1 MMRDAGDALRAMR
14 CVRCVACDALRT
26 HGDDQGIFVLTTSS
40 TRGEARGQRPSYI
53 QATNTTTTTTLNTT
67 RMSAMDVICVMDDG
81 HYICTPFYV
90 GFSSSFLQV
99 PCEEKVSD
107 ELPLLLT
114 PPHHFIISHIIYV
127 TWVRASQ
134 LDMIMKV

>member
-14 CVRCVACDALRT
+14 CVRCAAYAWRRPGNFCLDNIINKGRGTWART
-26 HGDDQGIFVLTTSS
+26 QLHTSNKHNNNN
-40 TRGEARGQRPSYI
+40 QP
-53 QATNTTTTTTLNTT
+53 NKLNTT